1 LRGLKEYA
9 LEFADIVYYTPT
21 ALEKAI
27 GVCPLYVGRMRSKP
41 NYRSGPRILNHYI
54 LQFVLDGQLNFAA
67 DGYTVRLNKGDMFC
81 LLPGTTVQY
90 GIVQDRPELRLI
102 WIGLSGEGVD
112 ALLQSIGLTKN
123 RSYSRKVL
131 TQGLSGSLHQLLDVF
146 RQLPVH
152 GNYFHWLGKFYELI
166 EHLSLSTR
174 PKLHCSQEK
183 NPSMWIR
190 ESEIFMDTH
199 FTEKISVQDV
209 ADYVGIHRSHFTDA
223 FTKQLGISPGQYLQQ
238 LRLGKGKQ
246 MLEETIVPITEIALS
261 LGYSELFAFTRAFR
275 NYYGMSPS
283 HYRTNRTN

>member
-1 LRGLKEYA
+1 
-9 LEFADIVYYTPT
+9 
-21 ALEKAI
+21 
-27 GVCPLYVGRMRSKP
+27 
-41 NYRSGPRILNHYI
+41 
-54 LQFVLDGQLNFAA
+54 
-67 DGYTVRLNKGDMFC
+67 
-81 LLPGTTVQY
+81 
-90 GIVQDRPELRLI
+90 
-102 WIGLSGEGVD
+102 
-112 ALLQSIGLTKN
+112 
-123 RSYSRKVL
+123 
-131 TQGLSGSLHQLLDVF
+131 
-146 RQLPVH
+146 
-152 GNYFHWLGKFYELI
+152 
-166 EHLSLSTR
+166 
-174 PKLHCSQEK
+174 
-183 NPSMWIR
+183 MWIR